1 MPGILGLANN
11 VRLTARDLHRLQR
24 PQRFGMAFEPG
35 GHVSPCRP
43 GVPVHVLLEAA
54 PDIIVKPI
62 QRPDTWSAP
71 GPPDRKN
78 DVTVFSKI

>member
-35 GHVSPCRP
+35 EHV
-43 GVPVHVLLEAA
+43 
-54 PDIIVKPI
+54 
-62 QRPDTWSAP
+62 
-71 GPPDRKN
+71 
-78 DVTVFSKI
+78 